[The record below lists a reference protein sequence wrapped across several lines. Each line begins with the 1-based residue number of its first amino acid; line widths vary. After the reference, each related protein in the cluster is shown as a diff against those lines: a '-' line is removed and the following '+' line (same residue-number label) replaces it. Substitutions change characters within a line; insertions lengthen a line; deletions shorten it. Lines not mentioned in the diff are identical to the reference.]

1 MRGEQRGSLEKN
13 DRPGLI
19 GTGTHF
25 RNLIEAHYIPTQV
38 SEGKVLSS
46 SLAVRYA
53 RSAVC
58 PCSVPSFSF
67 PSGTHF
73 CHFHLFKL

>member
-1 MRGEQRGSLEKN
+1 MRGEQRSSLEKN
-13 DRPGLI
+13 DRPGPI

-46 SLAVRYA
+46 SLAVGG
-53 RSAVC
+53 VIK
-58 PCSVPSFSF
+58 
-67 PSGTHF
+67 SG
-73 CHFHLFKL
+73 